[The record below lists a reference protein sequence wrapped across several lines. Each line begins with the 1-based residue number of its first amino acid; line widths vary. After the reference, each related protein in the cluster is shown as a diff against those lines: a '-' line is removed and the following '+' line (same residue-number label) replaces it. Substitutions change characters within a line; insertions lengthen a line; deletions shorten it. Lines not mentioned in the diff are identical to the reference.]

1 MFYGDLWKAIIRPP
15 RENYRILDL
24 GDSEFRMACKN
35 YKRTDFTLTSVQG
48 FNIVASHYEPIDSE
62 RISPILPCVIYL
74 HGNSSSR
81 LEALNCKF
89 LLTGNITL
97 VSIDFPGCGLSGGDY
112 ISLGW
117 YEQYDLANLV
127 DYLREERRVGN
138 IGIWG
143 RSMGAATAI
152 LYASSN
158 PKGIEAL
165 VLDSPYAKLKGV
177 AIHLAKSMANIV
189 PKFMLKIVFT
199 LVRNSI
205 KNIANFD
212 VKKLKPIKNVGKINI
227 PALIAYSTNDEVVP
241 CKQFEKIQ
249 VEYGGTSNIS
259 IFRGGH
265 NDMRPLKFFQEV
277 GEFFCKYLKVSG
289 LKKEPILIPPHLI
302 NEDVKEKAREYEEK
316 KIKQDHENEPNQ
328 EYKHEQQLEI
338 ERCVIVSKAAY
349 DYYSPVLKQ

>member
-1 MFYGDLWKAIIRPP
+1 MSYEDLWKAIIRPP

-24 GDSEFRMACKN
+24 GDCEFQMGCKN
-35 YKRTDFTLTSVQG
+35 CKRTDFTLTSVQG
-48 FNIVASHYEPIDSE
+48 FRIVASHYEPIDSE

-74 HGNSSSR
+74 HGNSSCR
-81 LEALNCKF
+81 LEALNSIY

-97 VSIDFPGCGLSGGDY
+97 VSIDFPGCGLSEGDY

-127 DYLREERRVGN
+127 DYLKEERRVGS

-177 AIHLAKSMANIV
+177 AMNLARAKAKYV
-189 PKFMLKIVFT
+189 PKFLLRIIFA
-199 LVRNSI
+199 LIRSSI
-205 KNIANFD
+205 MKIANFD
-212 VKKLKPIKNVGKINI
+212 IKKLKPIKHVKKINI
-227 PALIAYSTNDEVVP
+227 PAIIAYSTNDELVP

-249 VEYGGTSNIS
+249 VEYGGESHIS
-259 IFRGGH
+259 IFRGEH
-265 NDMRPLKFFQEV
+265 NDMRPSEFCREV
-277 GEFFCKYLKVSG
+277 GRFFCRHLKVLD
-289 LKKEPILIPPHLI
+289 LKAAPILIPPHLV
-302 NEDVKEKAREYEEK
+302 NEDVEERARTREEL
-316 KIKQDHENEPNQ
+316 IIGQ
-328 EYKHEQQLEI
+328 EHEQ
-338 ERCVIVSKAAY
+338 ERSMTVSKAAA
-349 DYYSPVLKQ
+349 DYYSIIPSKK